1 MTLILDSGA
10 LVAAERGE
18 RSMWRRLKGALQA
31 GEPPVTHG
39 GVVGQVWRGGS
50 GRQVPLAR
58 ALAGVLVAPLDD
70 ELGRSAGVLLG
81 TARQRDAIDAALVCL
96 ARDDDVI
103 VTDDVGDILRLAEA
117 SGEHIDV
124 VKP

>member
-18 RSMWRRLKGALQA
+18 RAMWRRLKGALHA

-39 GVVGQVWRGGS
+39 GVVAQVWRGGS
-50 GRQVPLAR
+50 GRQAPLAR
-58 ALAGVLVAPLDD
+58 ALAGVDVAHLDD
-70 ELGRSAGVLLG
+70 DLGRRAGILLG
-81 TARQRDAIDAALVCL
+81 TAGLRDAIDAALVSL
-96 ARDDDVI
+96 AHADDVI
-103 VTDDVGDILRLAEA
+103 VTDDVGDIARLIEA
-117 SGEHIDV
+117 SGRHIDV